1 MTTHPLIDPDLL
13 ERAFE
18 LSGELTREA
27 AVARAL
33 QEFIAR
39 HEQRR
44 EIELLGR
51 LDWDVACDYKSERS
65 RD

>member
-1 MTTHPLIDPDLL
+1 MTTHPLIDPELL
-13 ERAFE
+13 ERAFK

-33 QEFIAR
+33 REFIAR

-51 LDWDVACDYKSERS
+51 LDWNVACDYKSERS